1 MARTREYLH
10 QIRFIHK
17 ASGNQIR
24 VCARYYP
31 DSIGD
36 VTAWRLYWE
45 GQPMLTRSG
54 KAGYATIGH
63 AAWALRSILNECS
76 SDPSQ
81 EVCFYTTEAI
91 LREEAS
97 R

>member
-1 MARTREYLH
+1 MARTRQSLQH
-10 QIRFIHK
+10 IRVIHK

-31 DSIGD
+31 DSIED
-36 VTAWRLYWE
+36 ATAWRLYWE
-45 GQPMLTRSG
+45 GHPLPPRAGT
-54 KAGYATIGH
+54 AGYATLGH
-63 AAWALRSILNECS
+63 AARALRSILNEYS

-91 LREEAS
+91 LREHH